1 MVHMCV
7 RSDSEKAI
15 GTSVVTFISF
25 MINVYKYIVMN
36 IQTLTHCRGAVMH
49 Y

>member
-15 GTSVVTFISF
+15 GTSVVT
-25 MINVYKYIVMN
+25 VV
-36 IQTLTHCRGAVMH
+36 QTTLSAS
-49 Y
+49 